1 MAGDDEACA
10 LLTARTLLES
20 KPSLYSW
27 HIKIYSLRPIG
38 ETLHICTH
46 NELEGSES
54 VLTHVFY
61 SSQFCTQFKIK
72 SRF

>member
-27 HIKIYSLRPIG
+27 HIKGYSLRPIG

-46 NELEGSES
+46 NELEESES
-54 VLTHVFY
+54 VLTHVFLFL
-61 SSQFCTQFKIK
+61 SMLHTVQN
-72 SRF
+72 RR